1 MTLSSIE
8 SVKNKYFLERL
19 HEHIKKEFSE
29 ENFLFVYDKSNNQ
42 VLYEKYIKVGAPRE
56 VNISGA
62 QRSALIALAAAKK
75 WTAMSAPMLV
85 ARKEVI
91 KLINSDSLPRFLASD
106 DGKLASFMLAVGADG
121 PKATNLAG
129 LLKVYERPRTP
140 EDKQAAYAAMLK
152 LANMSLLNPALRA
165 LGLEPP
171 ARVMPKKGDPAKA
184 LKLMGVP
191 SKLVPQMTKLI
202 GDYAKATTPSAR
214 ATALAQ
220 MDKIAK
226 DVVKHDAIVAA
237 LKSSGLT

>member
-1 MTLSSIE
+1 MPPKSIE
-8 SVKNKYFLERL
+8 TVKNKFFLDRL
-19 HEHIKKEFSE
+19 HVHIVKEHSE

-42 VLYEKYIKVGAPRE
+42 VLYEKYIKEGAPRE

-62 QRSALIALAAAKK
+62 QRSALIALAATKK
-75 WTAMSAPMLV
+75 WSAMNAPMQV
-85 ARKEVI
+85 ARKEII
-91 KLINSDSLPRFLASD
+91 KLINSDSLPRFLATD
-106 DGKLASFMLAVGADG
+106 DGKLASFMVAVGADG

-152 LANMSLLNPALRA
+152 LANMSLLNPALREMH
-165 LGLEPP
+165 LEPP

-191 SKLVPQMTKLI
+191 STLAPQMTRLI
-202 GDYAKATTPSAR
+202 DDYAKATTDSGR
-214 ATALAQ
+214 REALAQ

-226 DVVKHDAIVAA
+226 GIVKHDAIIAS
-237 LKSSGLT
+237 LKASGLT